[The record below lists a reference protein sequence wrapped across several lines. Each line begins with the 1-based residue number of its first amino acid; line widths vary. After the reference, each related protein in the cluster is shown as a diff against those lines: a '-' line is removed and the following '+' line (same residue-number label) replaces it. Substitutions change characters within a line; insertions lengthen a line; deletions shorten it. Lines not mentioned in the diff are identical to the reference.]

1 MSSRA
6 RRGLTL
12 TLGLGAIVLAACAPV
27 APPPPATPPPSP
39 PDAHALCASD
49 APPDSADKVALV
61 KSDDGSTDV
70 VTFEATTNAEVQQE
84 VAKLEVG
91 GDVLTVEQDHPVQSL
106 DVPVDP
112 SDDPD
117 YATLQYGF
125 TDTFDDFVP
134 AWNMNGFAG
143 TGVRVAVVDSGVQ
156 ADHPD
161 LGPSQVVPG
170 RDFVVDD
177 IASDFGRIDGFGHG
191 THVAGTIAAADNTI
205 GVVGGAPH
213 STVVPV
219 RVLNCQ
225 GSGSYATVAEGV
237 LWASDQSPSG
247 GRAQVINL
255 SLGGSSPSSTL
266 QTAIDTAVSRGV
278 VVVAAAG
285 NNNST
290 SPLYPAAYPG
300 VVAVGAVDSTAA
312 AKASYSNYGTYVD
325 VAAAGTNVWSTLR
338 TLNYGYKSGTSMA
351 TPHVAAIAALVVQ
364 QCPSYTPDDVLARL
378 TATAGAPIAGFT
390 NVGLAKA
397 GAATALPC

>member
-1 MSSRA
+1 MK
-6 RRGLTL
+6 
-12 TLGLGAIVLAACAPV
+12 
-27 APPPPATPPPSP
+27 
-39 PDAHALCASD
+39 D
-49 APPDSADKVALV
+49 
-61 KSDDGSTDV
+61 DDGSTDV

-91 GDVLTVEQDHPVQSL
+91 GDVLSVEQDHPVQALS
-106 DVPVDP
+106 VDP
-112 SDDPD
+112 SDDPG
-117 YATLQYGF
+117 YATSSTGSAS
-125 TDTFDDFVP
+125 TFDDFVP
-134 AWNMNGFAG
+134 AWNTNGVDG

-161 LGPSQVVPG
+161 LGPSQVVQG

-191 THVAGTIAAADNTI
+191 THVAGTIAAADNET

-213 STVVPV
+213 SEVVPV

-278 VVVAAAG
+278 TVVAAAG
-285 NNNST
+285 NNNSS
-290 SPLYPAAYPG
+290 SPLYPAAFPG
-300 VVAVGAVDSTAA
+300 VIAVGRGRLERPRQ
-312 AKASYSNYGTYVD
+312 ASYSNYGTYVA
-325 VAAAGTNVWSTLR
+325 VAAAGTSVWSTLR

-351 TPHVAAIAALVVQ
+351 TPHVAAIAALVLQ
-364 QCPSYTPDDVLARL
+364 QCPSYTPADVLARL
-378 TATAGAPIAGFT
+378 TATAGPPIADFT